1 MSKTKIEWSEFSW
14 NPVVGCS
21 KVSEGCLNCYAE
33 KMAER
38 LASIACSPKKKAP
51 LTESELAYTNVVQMW
66 HDPKI
71 EKTYWKGWNGK
82 TAFVESALEK
92 PLHWKKPR
100 MIFVCS
106 MSDLFHE
113 SVPFEWLDKVMAII
127 ALCPQHKFQILT
139 KQQKRMLEYYTKP
152 KTLKGECVNN
162 QILPTVQFR
171 VKKRVR
177 TVVHH
182 SQQYSKQQLNM
193 WDGRWPLP
201 NLWLGVTC
209 ENQRTADERI
219 PILLQIPAAVR
230 FISFEPLLE
239 DIDFNLI
246 ERPNHFHSTPYG
258 WLKYFG
264 KQIHWIII
272 GCESGPKR
280 RPCKLEW
287 VRNIVSQCKAAN
299 VPVFIKQLNI
309 NGKVE
314 HNIEK
319 FPEDL
324 RIREYPIEK

>member
-1 MSKTKIEWSEFSW
+1 MPTKIEWTNETW

-21 KVSEGCLNCYAE
+21 KISEGCLNCYAE
-33 KMAER
+33 KMAVR
-38 LASIACSPKKKAP
+38 LASIYERDISKKNLKP
-51 LTESELAYTNVVQMW
+51 YTSVVT
-66 HDPKI
+66 PSKYYTL
-71 EKTYWKGWNGK
+71 EASREPRRWNGK

-113 SVPFEWLDKVMAII
+113 SVPFEWIDKVMAII
-127 ALCPQHKFQILT
+127 ALCPQHTFQILT
-139 KQQKRMLEYYTKP
+139 KRPERLLEYYQQEPRGQIDHAIIDGISYFVGRGKKYAGKGLTKH
-152 KTLKGECVNN
+152 LRGYEG
-162 QILPTVQFR
+162 L
-171 VKKRVR
+171 
-177 TVVHH
+177 
-182 SQQYSKQQLNM
+182 
-193 WDGRWPLP
+193 WPLP
-201 NLWLGVTC
+201 NLWLGVTI
-209 ENQRTADERI
+209 ENEKYKHRANVLSE
-219 PILLQIPAAVR
+219 IPAAMR
-230 FISFEPLLE
+230 FISNEPLLS
-239 DIDFNLI
+239 DIRYTTDELRHI
-246 ERPNHFHSTPYG
+246 D
-258 WLKYFG
+258 WL
-264 KQIHWIII
+264 II